1 MADQLALFIDFEN
14 VAIWADEHFFDLD
27 LTRLMEYLQSRGPVV
42 IKRAYGDWR
51 RFGKYRNDML
61 NNAIDLI
68 QLYSVRVGK
77 NRADIRLAL
86 DAFEVALIRPQIET
100 IVIMSG
106 DSDFGPLASK
116 LREYGK
122 YVLGIGPREI
132 THPLLVRSCDEFL
145 YLETVMGQSLE
156 TIDTSASDRDQAR
169 KLLRNALAVFGRKG
183 ELPVSASQLKATMLS
198 IDSTFNEANLG
209 FGQFR
214 AWLESS
220 RDMIRLYFRGM
231 EMFVAPADFKVPE
244 GFAALGQGDPRENGT
259 PPASSQTSL
268 SDLYAGIFSNAVA
281 AEMDVRRDVLRD
293 LYRELNDR
301 PGEWTPGDLL
311 AELQDRYDSQGLAR
325 SKTLLMRIW
334 QMGFYQRA
342 YDYLGPPS
350 FSTRVKLAPEIDSQ
364 SAFIRRAESRFIY
377 AVVEAGLEIDQ
388 AELASLL
395 LHDRNQ
401 ADYIQ
406 ELLNDLVERGR
417 IVVTEGRYRPA
428 GRSENPLLD
437 NPDLAGIVQELREVK
452 LPDGL
457 VRDVSQARDLA
468 KSGMAKR
475 TEDFSASAQDYLYAC
490 RLQWD
495 AFEQGDP
502 EATLEDL
509 RWYLASYAS
518 VKAGELSQ
526 SLHRYDE
533 ARQYYW
539 AFFSL
544 VQEGTPLWDRMRG
557 LVNPMLHYYWRNLAR
572 ELNIEVRFTSS
583 PINIAAEIAGH
594 GDKALRQKWADV
606 TRKLAQ
612 INPDLLKRVTNQIV
626 LNWEDS
632 PDHMT
637 VAAQIEEM
645 LKEE

>member
-61 NNAIDLI
+61 NNAMDLI

-86 DAFEVALIRPQIET
+86 DAFEVALIRPQVST

-145 YLETVMGQSLE
+145 YLETVMGQNLE
-156 TIDTSASDRDQAR
+156 TLDTSASERDHAR

-183 ELPVSASQLKATMLS
+183 EIPVSASQLKSTMLS
-198 IDSTFNEANLG
+198 MDSTFNEANLG
-209 FGQFR
+209 FTQFR
-214 AWLESS
+214 GWLENTL
-220 RDMIRLYFRGM
+220 DMVHLYFRGM

-244 GFAALGQGDPRENGT
+244 GFAAISQPDARSLEV
-259 PPASSQTSL
+259 PPIQPQTSL
-268 SDLYAGIFSNAVA
+268 ADLYAGIFSNAVA
-281 AEMDVRRDVLRD
+281 ADMEVRRDVLRD
-293 LYRELNDR
+293 LYRELNDK

-342 YDYLGPPS
+342 YEYLGSPS
-350 FSTRVKLAPEIDSQ
+350 FSTKVRLAPEIDSQ

-388 AELASLL
+388 TELASLL
-395 LHDRNQ
+395 LHDRTQ
-401 ADYIQ
+401 SDYIQ
-406 ELLNDLVERGR
+406 ELLDDLVNRDR
-417 IVVTEGRYRPA
+417 VVVTEGRYRPA

-437 NPDLAGIVQELREVK
+437 NPELADIIQEIREVR

-457 VRDVSQARDLA
+457 NRDLSQAKELA
-468 KSGMAKR
+468 KNGMAKR
-475 TEDFSASAQDYLYAC
+475 TEDFSASARDYLYAC

-495 AFEQGDP
+495 ACEQGDP
-502 EATLEDL
+502 EASLDDL
-509 RWYLASYAS
+509 RWYIASYAS

-526 SLHRYDE
+526 SLHLYDE
-533 ARQYYW
+533 ARKYYW

-583 PINIAAEIAGH
+583 PTNIAAEIAGH
-594 GDKALRQKWADV
+594 SDERLRAKWRDV
-606 TRKLAQ
+606 TRKLVQ

-632 PDHMT
+632 PDHMS
-637 VAAQIEEM
+637 VATQIQEM

>member
-14 VAIWADEHFFDLD
+14 VAIWSDEHFFDLD
-27 LTRLMEYLQSRGPVV
+27 LSRLMEYLQSRGPVV

-86 DAFEVALIRPQIET
+86 DAFEVALIRPQIST

-132 THPLLVRSCDEFL
+132 THPLLVKSCDEFL

-156 TIDTSASDRDQAR
+156 SMDTSASERDQAR
-169 KLLRNALAVFGRKG
+169 KLLRNALAVFGRRG
-183 ELPVSASQLKATMLS
+183 ELPVSASQLKTTMLS

-209 FGQFR
+209 FSQFR
-214 AWLESS
+214 AWLETIG
-220 RDMIRLYFRGM
+220 DMVRLYFRGM
-231 EMFVAPADFKVPE
+231 EMFVAPADFKVPD
-244 GFAALGQGDPRENGT
+244 GFAAISQPDTRTDEPT
-259 PPASSQTSL
+259 PSPAQTSL
-268 SDLYAGIFSNAVA
+268 ADLYAGIFSNAVA
-281 AEMDVRRDVLRD
+281 ADMEVRRDVLRD
-293 LYRELNDR
+293 IYRELNDK

-350 FSTRVKLAPEIDSQ
+350 FGTKVRLAPEIDSQ

-388 AELASLL
+388 AELAGLL
-395 LHDRNQ
+395 LHSHSQ

-406 ELLNDLVERGR
+406 ELLDDLVERGR
-417 IVVTEGRYRPA
+417 IVATDGRYRPA

-437 NPDLAGIVQELREVK
+437 NPELAGIIQEIREIK
-452 LPDGL
+452 LPDGMI
-457 VRDVSQARDLA
+457 RDVSQAKELA
-468 KSGMAKR
+468 KNGMAKR
-475 TEDFSASAQDYLYAC
+475 TEDFSASARDYLHAC

-495 AFEQGDP
+495 AHEQGDP
-502 EATLEDL
+502 EASLEDL

-583 PINIAAEIAGH
+583 PTNIAAEIAAH
-594 GDKALRQKWADV
+594 KDERLRAKWRDV
-606 TRKLAQ
+606 TKKLAQ
-612 INPDLLKRVTNQIV
+612 INPALLKRIANQIV